1 MIGPKIFSTIL
12 SLPLMLMFFWSGES
26 CESKMRSVSNMDSE
40 SVILGTWGGPHI
52 SLQVTDKGASI
63 NYDCAHGTID
73 QRIKT
78 DRRGHFEAR
87 GLHYKEHG
95 GPIRRDESQSGEP
108 ATYTGTINGQTMT
121 LTVILTNTRE
131 TIGTYTLT
139 HGKRG
144 RVMKCL

>member
-12 SLPLMLMFFWSGES
+12 SMPLMLMFFWSGES
-26 CESKMRSVSNMDSE
+26 CESKMMSVSNMDPE
-40 SVILGTWGGPHI
+40 SVALGTWGGPHI
-52 SLQVTDKGASI
+52 SLEVANNGARI

-73 QRIKT
+73 QRLKT
-78 DRRGHFEAR
+78 DRRGHFHAS

-95 GPIRRDESQSGEP
+95 GPIRKDESQSGEP

-121 LTVILTNTRE
+121 LTVKLTKTHE
-131 TIGTYTLT
+131 TVGTYTLT
-139 HGKRG
+139 QGKRG